1 MNIEQAVELIYTGL
15 VSEES
20 VPVKLRAYHELDRE
34 LLAQVQEALDFAI
47 EYYKGEPLI
56 PKKLAAALV
65 DIYGAFYFNSG
76 FSENELR
83 ELEDIGTDRFI
94 WNRKNQQNT
103 FKTGATGHA
112 RPADTGALQHH

>member
-47 EYYKGEPLI
+47 EYYKREPLI

-83 ELEDIGTDRFI
+83 ELEDIGMD
-94 WNRKNQQNT
+94 
-103 FKTGATGHA
+103 
-112 RPADTGALQHH
+112 LQEKSIELFED

>member
-56 PKKLAAALV
+56 PKKLAAAL
-65 DIYGAFYFNSG
+65 GAFYFNSG

-83 ELEDIGTDRFI
+83 ELEDIGMD
-94 WNRKNQQNT
+94 
-103 FKTGATGHA
+103 
-112 RPADTGALQHH
+112 LQEKSIELFED

>member
-56 PKKLAAALV
+56 PKNWRRHWLIFTVLFTLTAVLV
-65 DIYGAFYFNSG
+65 KMNCASLKISEWIY
-76 FSENELR
+76 
-83 ELEDIGTDRFI
+83 
-94 WNRKNQQNT
+94 RKN
-103 FKTGATGHA
+103 
-112 RPADTGALQHH
+112 P

>member
-20 VPVKLRAYHELDRE
+20 VPVKLRAFHELDRE

-83 ELEDIGTDRFI
+83 ELEDIGMD
-94 WNRKNQQNT
+94 
-103 FKTGATGHA
+103 
-112 RPADTGALQHH
+112 LQEKSIELFED

>member
-47 EYYKGEPLI
+47 EYYKGKSLV
-56 PKKLAAALV
+56 PKKLAMAMV
-65 DIYGAFYFNSG
+65 DIFGAFCFNSG
-76 FSENELR
+76 FSEKELR
-83 ELEDIGTDRFI
+83 ELEDIGM
-94 WNRKNQQNT
+94 KLQEQ
-103 FKTGATGHA
+103 
-112 RPADTGALQHH
+112 ALELFDE

>member
-65 DIYGAFYFNSG
+65 DIYGAFYFNS
-76 FSENELR
+76 
-83 ELEDIGTDRFI
+83 ELEDIGMD
-94 WNRKNQQNT
+94 
-103 FKTGATGHA
+103 
-112 RPADTGALQHH
+112 LQEKSIELFED